1 MKRKHRNIIL
11 AILMVIS
18 VSLFSSCNSCS
29 SCNKS
34 LNELKSDNGVTLIG
48 GNFEKKAKLITE
60 KLQAT
65 DENVLQSVE
74 KLPDEFQTYEGS
86 DLVAMDISVQ
96 SNGVKVQPN
105 GKVKVSVP
113 TPIEGATKYWV
124 FHVKSEEEVEQL
136 DSEFKD
142 GK

>member
-34 LNELKSDNGVTLIG
+34 LNELKSDNEVTLIG

-113 TPIEGATKYWV
+113 TPILTNLKN
-124 FHVKSEEEVEQL
+124 
-136 DSEFKD
+136 
-142 GK
+142 

>member
-48 GNFEKKAKLITE
+48 
-60 KLQAT
+60 
-65 DENVLQSVE
+65 
-74 KLPDEFQTYEGS
+74 
-86 DLVAMDISVQ
+86 
-96 SNGVKVQPN
+96 
-105 GKVKVSVP
+105 
-113 TPIEGATKYWV
+113 
-124 FHVKSEEEVEQL
+124 
-136 DSEFKD
+136 
-142 GK
+142 